1 MTPRLN
7 LFTDLTSRVNP
18 APARVDLDGQH
29 LSNESL
35 HAFAFYSTFFL
46 YSVNGLIILTI
57 LALLSKI
64 LLVGIELNPGPR
76 SRKSEQMVA
85 RPRQLSI
92 NTRFKMTLRYAGGN
106 SSYVSITR
114 AMMLNT
120 YLMNLTS
127 STSNARILQ
136 AIKLNRIEIFGA
148 GASGVA
154 STGFCAIQWLSTLG
168 PAIELIDTSNSTA
181 YPPHLI
187 TSPPPNTLASF
198 WSIAG
203 SNESEV
209 LFKIYCVTNSVV
221 DISFEAV
228 FADGANL
235 LGAFITSANSGS
247 SNYLYVSYLDGP
259 NATGVY
265 PAMGVATLN

>member
-1 MTPRLN
+1 MTPRQN
-7 LFTDLTSRVNP
+7 LVTDLTSRVNP

-35 HAFAFYSTFFL
+35 HAFAFSTFFV
-46 YSVNGLIILTI
+46 YSVNGLIILTV

-76 SRKSEQMVA
+76 ARRSERMID

-92 NTRFKMTLRYAGGN
+92 NTKFKMTLRYAGGN

-114 AMMLNT
+114 AMMLST
-120 YLMNLTS
+120 YLVNLGST
-127 STSNARILQ
+127 TSNARVLQ

-154 STGFCAIQWLSTLG
+154 STSFCAVQWLSTLG
-168 PAIELIDTSNSTA
+168 PATEFIDTSTSTA
-181 YPPHLI
+181 SPPHLI
-187 TSPPPNTLASF
+187 TTPPPNTLASF

-203 SNESEV
+203 SNETEV
-209 LFKIYCVTNSVV
+209 LLKIYCVTNSVV
-221 DISFEAV
+221 DVSFEAV
-228 FADGANL
+228 FADGAPL
-235 LGAFITSANSGS
+235 LGSVITTTNAGSNS
-247 SNYLYVSYLDGP
+247 YLYVSYFDGP
-259 NATGVY
+259 YASGVY
-265 PAMGVATLN
+265 PAMAVATIT